1 MNSLWRLAPYMIP
14 YRVVIVLGILSVF
27 ATVGAELAV
36 PRLLQTVIDDGIRD
50 GDMDIIVASSLWMLL
65 AALVGAV
72 AALGQGLCR
81 AELSQGLAYDI
92 RNNLFN
98 HIQALGFST
107 LDQLRTGGLMT
118 RIASDVNIIRMF
130 SSNGL
135 ALLLRAVSMIAGSF
149 VMVMLTDWQ
158 LSLIML
164 AFLVVAGGVIY
175 TFMRMARPLFSV
187 VQERL
192 STLNTRIQ
200 ENLAGT
206 QVVKAFVRETYEIDR
221 FEDSNLDYMDQH
233 IRVGRLLAL
242 VMPII
247 TLLTNLGIVAVIW
260 FGGLDVIGGRLTL
273 GELVAFNSYMMIGM
287 QPLLLLG
294 NMVQMASRAEASA
307 ERVVEVF
314 DTDVQADPGLDGH
327 APDSVRGEVMF
338 DHVTFRYPGSSD
350 GERDVLDGI
359 SFTAEPGRTVAL
371 MGATGSGKTTLVSL
385 LSRFYDTTGGA
396 VLVDGV
402 DVRDWDLRSLRASI
416 GLVSQQPLLFSGT
429 VRENIA
435 YGDPDASM
443 GRIVEAAEIAQ
454 AHDFIMSMPDGYDS
468 LIEARGANLSG
479 GQKQRIAIAR
489 ALLTA
494 PPILILDDS
503 TSAVDV
509 ETEILIQ
516 DGMARMLS
524 HTTVFIIAQRVSS
537 VVEADQIMILEGGR
551 VSAVGTHR
559 ELLQSSPIYREIYQ
573 SQVGTEEPI
582 KSA

>member
-573 SQVGTEEPI
+573 SQVGTEEPLA
-582 KSA
+582 S

>member
-192 STLNTRIQ
+192 STLNTCIQ

-221 FEDSNLDYMDQH
+221 FEDSNVDYMDQH

-359 SFTAEPGRTVAL
+359 SFTTEPGRTVAL

-385 LSRFYDTTGGA
+385 LSRFYDTTGGR

-573 SQVGTEEPI
+573 SQVGTEEPLA
-582 KSA
+582 S

>member
-1 MNSLWRLAPYMIP
+1 MIP

-573 SQVGTEEPI
+573 SQVGTEEPLA
-582 KSA
+582 S